1 MDNTMQALIAVFS
14 DADYVRK
21 NTDFCGREAVDEMAP
36 TIEEIEKS
44 ASGATGADRQ
54 TKHLI

>member
-1 MDNTMQALIAVFS
+1 MQALVAVFS

-21 NTDFCGREAVDEMAP
+21 HTDFCGRGAVDEMAP

-44 ASGATGADRQ
+44 ASGATAADH
-54 TKHLI
+54 TKKNSI

>member
-1 MDNTMQALIAVFS
+1 MQALIAVFS

>member
-1 MDNTMQALIAVFS
+1 LDNTMQALIAVFS

-21 NTDFCGREAVDEMAP
+21 HTDFCGRGAVDEMSP
-36 TIEEIEKS
+36 TLEEIEKS
-44 ASGATGADRQ
+44 ASAATGADHK